1 MDRQSLQRLSCL
13 PNFQRLRQF
22 GFIPKLEYI
31 SVTPWLGG
39 STRGNRC
46 VSLNEPQLPETHP
59 KTRKAF
65 STIAR
70 LKNETLALFLIK
82 SKNGNLINQTKIL
95 PKIRQNPV
103 CNKDYPL
110 PRNINK
116 NIYTKCIH
124 PSMGYSSSYKS

>member
-1 MDRQSLQRLSCL
+1 MRNNRSISSYLAIM
-13 PNFQRLRQF
+13 N
-22 GFIPKLEYI
+22 EA
-31 SVTPWLGG
+31 SVTPRLER
-39 STRGNRC
+39 SMCDNRR
-46 VSLNEPQLPETHP
+46 VFLDEPQLPETHP
-59 KTRKAF
+59 RTRKTF
-65 STIAR
+65 SIITR
-70 LKNETLALFLIK
+70 LKNETLVLSLIK
-82 SKNGNLINQTKIL
+82 SKNGNLINITKIL